1 MDTPEKITRQ
11 FPMVNQLVELFKPIQ
26 VKVIKRDQ
34 FNEEHIILHD
44 QEGNGYAVKN
54 NILFIIKPM
63 VSEEQ

>member
-11 FPMVNQLVELFKPIQ
+11 FPMIKQLLPLFKPIQ
-26 VKVIKRDQ
+26 VKVIKKDM

-63 VSEEQ
+63 VSEQ